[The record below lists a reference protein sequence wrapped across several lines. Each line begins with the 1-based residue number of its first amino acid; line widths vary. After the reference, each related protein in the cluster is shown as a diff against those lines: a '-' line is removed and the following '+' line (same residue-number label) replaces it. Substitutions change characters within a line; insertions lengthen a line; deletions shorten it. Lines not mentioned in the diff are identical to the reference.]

1 VSLSSYIRAVCSLR
15 FLYTNALHR
24 QVAVERIPLS
34 RYEKSVTR
42 SGRYVLVKRYTT
54 EMPAPPETPVQIQ
67 TGTTASGPNADALR
81 RDLACKIE
89 GEVRFDAVSRALYST
104 DASVYE
110 IKPIGVVIPR
120 NREDIL
126 RALETCRRHRCP
138 ITMRGGGTSQCGQ
151 SIGPGLQIDTS
162 KYYNHVLEVNAQ
174 QQWVRVEPG
183 IVLDELNA
191 QLAPLGLRFAPD
203 ISTASR
209 ATIGGMMANNAAGA
223 RSVWWGRTI
232 DHVQEMVVALSDS
245 SVVQFREIPRSEV
258 PEGDNLEAACYRA
271 VLALASEH
279 AAEIDRRY
287 PKILRHVGGYNL
299 DEFTDPAKP
308 LNLAKIM
315 VGSEGTL
322 GIVLEAKLRLVS
334 LPKAKGLMVI
344 MFANLLESLA
354 AAPAI
359 LQHNPSAVEVMDKS
373 ILDFTR
379 QNATLDRIRNTFI
392 EGDPAS
398 ILCVELYADRKED
411 LPPRLQAL
419 EDDLRSRNFGYA
431 YRIETDPASQAK
443 VWSLREN
450 SLGLSMAMRGD
461 AKSISFVEDTAV
473 APEKLRDYIERFLEI
488 IHRHGTTAGI
498 YAHASVGCLHVR
510 PVINLKTAEGIQ
522 KFETMAHEVADLVL
536 EFGGSLSS
544 EHGDGLT
551 RSAFNLQMFGPV
563 LYEAFRQVK
572 RTFDPTGILNPGKIV
587 DAPPITAHLR
597 FGTEYRT
604 PNPPTW
610 FDYAEFGGMGGAVE
624 MCSGIGACRK
634 QLAGTMC
641 PSFMA
646 TRDEAHATR
655 GRANVLRLAMTG
667 ALGEAG
673 LGDKGV
679 YDALDL
685 CLQCRACKAECP
697 IGVDMARFKSEFLAD
712 YWKRHGTPLRARAL
726 GNIHKLSVWASR
738 FAPVSNWM
746 AGGRPIRWTTEKLL
760 GIDRRRVLPAWKRQT
775 FERWLAANPPR
786 RIATSM
792 RVTLFNDTFLNHYDP
807 EIGVAALAILEK
819 GGCQVNVVRPGCCGR
834 PLISQGLLAEA
845 RAQTAHAVEA
855 LFPIAQRGEKI
866 LFCEPSCLSVFKD
879 DAPALLR
886 AEQQSKAQ
894 TVANAC
900 MLFDEFAAKLDLPLK
915 PGPTRILVHGHC
927 HQKSLGLLP
936 ATMSLLSRIPS
947 AKVVDLDAGCCG
959 MAGSFGYYKE
969 HYEISATIANRR
981 LLPEVRNMGP
991 GDALAATG
999 TSCRHQVTELTGAKA
1014 QHPAVLIRDLL
1025 K

>member
-1 VSLSSYIRAVCSLR
+1 MQPKPSSV
-15 FLYTNALHR
+15 
-24 QVAVERIPLS
+24 
-34 RYEKSVTR
+34 
-42 SGRYVLVKRYTT
+42 
-54 EMPAPPETPVQIQ
+54 VQIQ
-67 TGTTASGPNADALR
+67 GADPLR
-81 RDLACKIE
+81 RELERKIE
-89 GEVRFDAVSRALYST
+89 GEVRFDPVSLALYST

-110 IKPIGVVIPR
+110 IKPAGVVIPR

-126 RALETCRRHRCP
+126 RGLEICRRHRCP

-151 SIGPGLQIDTS
+151 SIGPGLQIDIS
-162 KYYNHVLEVNAQ
+162 KYYNRVLEVNVE

-209 ATIGGMMANNAAGA
+209 ATIGGMVANNAAGA

-232 DHVQEMVVALSDS
+232 DHVREMVVALSDS
-245 SVVQFREIPRSEV
+245 SVVHFREIPRCEV
-258 PEGDNLEAACYRA
+258 PAGDTLEAACYRT

-299 DEFTDPAKP
+299 DEFTDASKP
-308 LNLAKIM
+308 VNLARIM

-322 GIVLEAKLRLVS
+322 GIVLEAKLRLVP
-334 LPKAKGLMVI
+334 LPKAKAVMVI
-344 MFANLLESLA
+344 MFGDLLESLA
-354 AAPAI
+354 AAPVI
-359 LQHNPSAVEVMDKS
+359 LRHKPSAVEVMDKS
-373 ILDFTR
+373 ILDYTR
-379 QNATLDRIRNTFI
+379 QNTALERIRNTFI

-398 ILCVELYADRKED
+398 ILCVEFYADRKED

-419 EDDLRSRNFGYA
+419 EDDLRSRKFGYA
-431 YRIETDPASQAK
+431 YRADTDPASQAQI
-443 VWSLREN
+443 WSLREN
-450 SLGLSMAMRGD
+450 SLGLSMAMKGD

-473 APEKLRDYIERFLEI
+473 APEKLRDYIDRFLAI

-510 PVINLKTAEGIQ
+510 PVINLKTAEGIR
-522 KFETMAHEVADLVL
+522 KFETMAQEVADLVL

-551 RSAFNLQMFGPV
+551 RSPFNRQMFGPV

-572 RTFDPTGILNPGKIV
+572 RTFDPEGILNPGKIV
-587 DAPPITAHLR
+587 DAPPIAANLR

-610 FDYAEFGGMGGAVE
+610 FDYSEFGGMGGAVE

-634 QLAGTMC
+634 QLSGTMC
-641 PSFMA
+641 PSYMA
-646 TRDEAHATR
+646 TRDEAHSTR

-667 ALGEAG
+667 SLGEAG
-673 LGDKGV
+673 LGDRGV

-712 YWKRHGTPLRARAL
+712 YWKRHGTPLRTRAL
-726 GNIHKLSVWASR
+726 GNIRRLSVWGSR

-746 AGGRPIRWTTEKLL
+746 VSRRTVRWIMEKLL
-760 GIDRRRVLPAWKRQT
+760 GIDRRRLLPPWKRQT
-775 FERWLAANPPR
+775 FERWLARNPPR
-786 RIATSM
+786 SSAAGT

-807 EIGVAALAILEK
+807 EIGIAALAILEK
-819 GGCQVNVVRPGCCGR
+819 GGCQVRVVRPGCCGR
-834 PLISQGLLAEA
+834 PLISQGLLAGA
-845 RAQTAHAVEA
+845 RAQAAHAVEA
-855 LFPIAQRGEKI
+855 LFPTAERGEKI

-879 DAPALLR
+879 DAVALLR
-886 AEQQSKAQ
+886 GEPRNRARA
-894 TVANAC
+894 VANAC
-900 MLFDEFAAKLDLPLK
+900 MLFDEFAAKLDLPLEA
-915 PGPTRILVHGHC
+915 GPTRILVHGHC

-969 HYEISATIANRR
+969 HYEISVAIANRR
-981 LLPEVRNMGP
+981 LLAEVQRMGP
-991 GDALAATG
+991 GDVLVAPG
-999 TSCRHQVTELTGAKA
+999 TSCRHQVTELNGARA
-1014 QHPAVLIRDLL
+1014 QHPAELIRDLL